1 MEKGTTMTLAIDLYW
16 SFRSPYSYI
25 LLPRIIGLQ
34 RDFELAIDLRV
45 VHPAAIRNPAYFARM
60 DPLARPYF
68 MADSARAA
76 AFQGMAFR
84 RPIPDPISQDPVTLA
99 IAHHQPLA
107 TRLGRLGIAATERG
121 LGLTFADE
129 VSRLLWDGTV
139 TGWDSG
145 DHLAQAAARAGLDL
159 AELEAS
165 VAADPAHFD
174 TQLAKYDALL
184 RATGHWGV
192 PTMVFAGEVFF
203 GQDRF
208 DVLLWRL
215 YKAGLSRRPDCPGR
229 L

>member
-1 MEKGTTMTLAIDLYW
+1 MEVGVEDGTFNRTFLVVPQPLFLY
-16 SFRSPYSYI
+16 SAT
-25 LLPRIIGLQ
+25 IIGLQ
-34 RDFELAIDLRV
+34 RDFEVEVDLRI
-45 VHPAAIRNPAYFARM
+45 VHPAAIRNLSYFARM
-60 DPLARPYF
+60 DPLARTYF
-68 MADSARAA
+68 MADSDRAA
-76 AFQGMAFR
+76 AFQNMPFN
-84 RPIPDPISQDPVTLA
+84 RPIPAPINQDPVTLA
-99 IAHHQPLA
+99 TAPDQPLA
-107 TRLGRLGIAATERG
+107 TRLGRLGIAATELG
-121 LGLTFADE
+121 HGLTFADE

-145 DHLAQAAARAGLDL
+145 DHLAQATARAGLDL

-174 TQLAKYDALL
+174 TQLAKNDALL

-192 PTMVFAGEVFF
+192 PAMVFAGEVFF

-215 YKAGLSRRPDCPGR
+215 YKAGLSRRPDCSGR

>member
-1 MEKGTTMTLAIDLYW
+1 MALSIELFW

-34 RDFELAIDLRV
+34 SDFEVEVDLRV
-45 VHPAAIRNPAYFARM
+45 VHPAAIRNPSYFARM

-76 AFQGMAFR
+76 AFQNMPFH
-84 RPIPDPISQDPVTLA
+84 RPIPDPISQDPVTLT
-99 IAHHQPLA
+99 IAPDQPLA

-121 LGLTFADE
+121 HGLTFAGE
-129 VSRLLWDGTV
+129 VSRLLWDGSV

-159 AELEAS
+159 AELAAS
-165 VAADPAHFD
+165 VAANPAHYD
-174 TQLAKYDALL
+174 ARLAKNDALL
-184 RATGHWGV
+184 RAAGHWGV

-215 YKAGLSRRPDCPGR
+215 YKAGLSRRPDCPVR

>member
-1 MEKGTTMTLAIDLYW
+1 MGPRVALTVELFW

-34 RDFELAIDLRV
+34 RDFEVEVDLRV
-45 VHPAAIRNPAYFARM
+45 AQPAAIRNPSYFARM

-68 MADSARAA
+68 MSDSARAA
-76 AFQGMAFR
+76 AFQNMPFH
-84 RPIPDPISQDPVTLA
+84 RPIPDPIDQDPVILTVA
-99 IAHHQPLA
+99 PDQPFA
-107 TRLGRLGIAATERG
+107 TRLGHLGIAATELG
-121 LGLTFADE
+121 HGLTFADE

-145 DHLAQAAARAGLDL
+145 DHLAQATARAGLDL

-174 TQLAKYDALL
+174 TQLAKNDALL

-192 PTMVFAGEVFF
+192 PAMVFAGKEFF

-215 YKAGLSRRPDCPGR
+215 YKAGLSRRPDCSGR

>member
-1 MEKGTTMTLAIDLYW
+1 MTLSIDLYW

-34 RDFELAIDLRV
+34 RDFDVAVDLRV

-68 MADSARAA
+68 MADSARTA

-84 RPIPDPISQDPVTLA
+84 RPIPDPISQDPLTLT
-99 IAHHQPLA
+99 IAPDQPLA

-121 LGLTFADE
+121 HGLTFADE

-139 TGWDSG
+139 TGWDNG

-165 VAADPAHFD
+165 VAADPSHCDAR
-174 TQLAKYDALL
+174 LAKNDALL
-184 RATGHWGV
+184 RTAGHWGV

-208 DVLLWRL
+208 DVLMWRL
-215 YKAGLSRRPDCPGR
+215 HKAGLSRRPNRPG
-229 L
+229 

>member
-1 MEKGTTMTLAIDLYW
+1 MTLSIDLYW

-25 LLPRIIGLQ
+25 LLPRIIGMQ
-34 RDFELAIDLRV
+34 RDFDLVVDLRV

-76 AFQGMAFR
+76 AFQGVAFH
-84 RPIPDPISQDPVTLA
+84 RPIPDPISQNPINLT
-99 IAHHQPLA
+99 IAHDQPLA

-121 LGLTFADE
+121 HGLTFADE

-145 DHLAQAAARAGLDL
+145 DHLEQATARAGLDL
-159 AELEAS
+159 ADLTAL
-165 VAADPAHFD
+165 VAADPAHCD
-174 TQLAKYDALL
+174 ARLAENDALL
-184 RATGHWGV
+184 RAAGHWGV

-215 YKAGLSRRPDCPGR
+215 GKAGLARDTLSR
-229 L
+229 

>member
-1 MEKGTTMTLAIDLYW
+1 MTLSMDLYW

-25 LLPRIIGLQ
+25 LLPRVVALQ
-34 RDFELAIDLRV
+34 RDFDVTIDLRI

-76 AFQGMAFR
+76 AFQNLPFR
-84 RPIPDPISQDPVTLA
+84 RPVPDPISQNPATLT
-99 IAHHQPLA
+99 IAPDQPLA

-121 LGLTFADE
+121 QGLAFADE

-145 DHLAQAAARAGLDL
+145 NHLAQAASWAGLDL
-159 AELEAS
+159 AELEAA
-165 VAADPAHFD
+165 VAADPAR
-174 TQLAKYDALL
+174 YDARLARNDTHL
-184 RATGHWGV
+184 RAAGHWGV
-192 PTMVFAGEVFF
+192 PTMVLAGEVFF

-215 YKAGLSRRPDCPGR
+215 HLTGLERR
-229 L
+229 